1 MKATG
6 MIFAPLVMGVTSGLF
21 FLLSGVFESLGSGA
35 QMIPSP
41 IFVLIVG
48 IYLILTVIIIMY
60 FTTGIEHGA
69 DPIERRYQ
77 TGIALVVALLIFTVT
92 TVAANAG
99 LAA

>member
-1 MKATG
+1 LRRR
-6 MIFAPLVMGVTSGLF
+6 PD
-21 FLLSGVFESLGSGA
+21 
-35 QMIPSP
+35 

-48 IYLILTVIIIMY
+48 IYLILTVMIIMY

-92 TVAANAG
+92 TVGANEALG
-99 LAA
+99 A